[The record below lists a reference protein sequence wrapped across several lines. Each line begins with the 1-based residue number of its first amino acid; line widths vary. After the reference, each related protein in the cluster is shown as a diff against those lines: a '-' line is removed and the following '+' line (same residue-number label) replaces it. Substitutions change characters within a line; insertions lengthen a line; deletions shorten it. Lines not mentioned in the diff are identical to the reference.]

1 MSPGLSELPVAVL
14 SMEQLVIHIPG
25 RRAGME
31 LECRIEAGQ
40 CWGILGP
47 NGTGKTTLL
56 HTLAGLRPPRSGRIW
71 IEDRLLT
78 QLSRRQIARKLGL
91 LFQQQQDEF
100 PATVLETA
108 LIGRH
113 PYLRVWELESETDHR
128 SAWHALERLDL
139 TSLAQRSVQTLSG
152 GERQRLALSTLL
164 AQDPALWL
172 LDEPTNHLDLHH
184 QIAVLALIQQ
194 EVEQGRAAV
203 MALHDINLAARFCTH
218 VLLLFADGSA
228 CWGPVDTMLV
238 TAALERLYQQ
248 PLATAV
254 IDGWR
259 VFIPKS

>member
-1 MSPGLSELPVAVL
+1 MSLLT
-14 SMEQLVIHIPG
+14 MEQLVIHIPG
-25 RRAGME
+25 RRAGVG
-31 LECRIEAGQ
+31 LDCHIEAGQ

-47 NGTGKTTLL
+47 NGIGKTTLL
-56 HTLAGLRPPRSGRIW
+56 HTLAHLRPPRSGQIW
-71 IEDRLLT
+71 IEGQPLA
-78 QLSRRQIARKLGL
+78 QLSRRRIAQKLGL

-113 PYLRVWELESETDHR
+113 PYLRLWELESETDHR
-128 SAWHALERLDL
+128 CAWQALERLDL
-139 TSLAQRSVQTLSG
+139 TPLAQRSVQTLSG

-184 QIAVLALIQQ
+184 QIAVLTLIQQ
-194 EVEQGRAAV
+194 EVERGRAAV

-228 CWGPVDTMLV
+228 CWGAVDTMLV

-254 IDGWR
+254 IDGQP
-259 VFIPKS
+259 VFIPKP